1 MSFVL
6 LSLIYLIFFLSG
18 AAALM
23 YEVVWVRSLSL
34 VFGGTHLAVTS
45 VLAVFMGGL
54 ALGSYGIGSLVD
66 RIRKPLRLYGC
77 LEIGVAVSA
86 MAFIALMQIYP
97 SIYIFLARGQDDQR
111 LYLTLIRVLFAVVA
125 LIVPTTFMGGTL
137 PVLTRFVSRQ
147 GASVGARLSLLY
159 GFNTIGA
166 VAGTAAA
173 AFFLLPNYSVSTTIH
188 VAIVINFVIG
198 IVSIL
203 LEGRAAKSWTIA
215 PPTVEGAEESVD
227 SALGSLPST
236 TPEPGELLPFRLVL
250 VGIGVSGFCALGY
263 EVLWTR
269 TLTLSVGTSVYGF
282 AIMLISFLIGIG
294 LGSSA
299 YGLVDRLLR
308 PRNPATK
315 DYVIGFG
322 LVQLIIGA
330 TALFVT
336 IRIRDLPIHTISL
349 YRLYASWGLD
359 FFHVRLL
366 ADATSAFSYMAVP
379 AFFMGVAFP
388 LAGHVT
394 ASYESRIGHAVGRVM
409 AYNTIGAIFGSAVSG
424 FALIYYLGLE
434 RSLEVL
440 ILINAGLGV
449 IVLAS
454 LSRRKKAIGAVGFLV
469 IAAVVFLVV
478 REDAFRV
485 WDTKFFAIFQN
496 NNPYAYDTAEKRR
509 DAIENI
515 DVLLYREGIN
525 STISV
530 IHPKGLYQGVLVNGK
545 VVASSSP
552 QDLQCQ
558 LTLGHLP
565 MLLHK
570 DPKKVLVVGLGTGV
584 TLGAT
589 SVYPEVE
596 SLILAEI
603 EPEVLGAARTFGKYN
618 HFVLDNPKLKVIFN
632 DGRNFLTTT
641 RKKFDVITADPI
653 HPWTQ
658 GSGYLYTKEYFKIA
672 AEHLEPGGIMCQWLP
687 LYELDTEALKSVV
700 GTFSLH
706 FKYTM
711 AWVTETD
718 AELLGSNS
726 PIVIDEQELGRR
738 ISHNPAVYSDL
749 RSVMMGS
756 ASDFLSYFMMA
767 TRGMRAFSANSI
779 INTDDNLYLEFSA
792 PRFMGINMMQTDMNA
807 ITRYR
812 ESILPYLVPSP
823 AGKPRAEQISRWNRM
838 AQAAVVFDRA
848 HELFLGELY
857 NQPEFQS
864 LAAELENIY
873 PDYAPGRF
881 LMQEYRYWKM
891 IREPSLLRSIPFTV
905 LNDRRQRVVTYISA
919 VVVRVSDRR
928 AALMFVDNAARKIY
942 GQKYFSAPNIDAR
955 MASFE
960 RDIEAALEAAYREEM
975 GRARSR
981 GDLFPSAVMMDQRIQ
996 DIISSNTN
1004 KRN

>member
-1 MSFVL
+1 MSSVF
-6 LSLIYLIFFLSG
+6 LSVIYLIFFLSG

-54 ALGSYGIGSLVD
+54 ALGSYRIGSLVD

-77 LEIGVAVSA
+77 LEIGIAVCA
-86 MAFIALMQIYP
+86 MAFVALMQVYP
-97 SIYIFLARGQDDQR
+97 SIYNFLAHGQDDRR

-125 LIVPTTFMGGTL
+125 LIVPTTLMGGTL
-137 PVLTRFVSRQ
+137 PVLTRFVSRE
-147 GASVGARLSLLY
+147 GTSIGARLSLLY

-173 AFFLLPNYSVSTTIH
+173 AFFLLPDYSVSTTIH
-188 VAIVINFVIG
+188 VAIAINFLIG

-203 LEGRAAKSWTIA
+203 LEGWAAESRTIA
-215 PPTVEGAEESVD
+215 PPTIEGAEESID
-227 SALGSLPST
+227 NALGSRPST
-236 TPEPGELLPFRLVL
+236 TLELGELFPFRVVL
-250 VGIGVSGFCALGY
+250 FGIGVSGFCALGY

-269 TLTLSVGTSVYGF
+269 ALTLSVGTSVYGF
-282 AIMLISFLIGIG
+282 AIMLISFLVGIG

-308 PRNPATK
+308 PRSPAAN

-322 LVQLIIGA
+322 LVQLMIGA

-349 YRLYASWGLD
+349 YRLYASWGFD
-359 FFHVRLL
+359 FFHVRLF
-366 ADATSAFSYMAVP
+366 ADATAAFSYMAVP

-394 ASYESRIGHAVGRVM
+394 ASYESRIGHAVGRVL

-449 IVLAS
+449 LVLAS
-454 LSRRKKAIGAVGFLV
+454 LAKRKTAIGAIGCLV
-469 IAAVVFLVV
+469 IAAIVFLVFSK
-478 REDAFRV
+478 DAFRV
-485 WDTKFFAIFQN
+485 WDAKFFAIFQN
-496 NNPYAYDTAEKRR
+496 NNPFAYDTPEKRR

-530 IHPKGLYQGVLVNGK
+530 IHPRGLYQGVLVNGK

-618 HFVLDNPKLKVIFN
+618 HFVLDNPKLKIIFN

-672 AEHLEPGGIMCQWLP
+672 AGHLEPGGIMCQWLP
-687 LYELDTEALKSVV
+687 LYELDAAALKSVV
-700 GTFSLH
+700 ATFSRN
-706 FKYTM
+706 FKYTL
-711 AWVTETD
+711 AWVTQTD
-718 AELLGSNS
+718 AELVGSNS
-726 PIVIDEQELGRR
+726 PIVIDEQELERR

-749 RSVMMGS
+749 KGVMMGS

-767 TRGMRAFSANSI
+767 TRGMRAFSAKGI

-792 PRFMGINMMQTDMNA
+792 PRFMGINMMQTDLSA
-807 ITRYR
+807 LTHYR
-812 ESILPYLVPSP
+812 ESIFPYLVPAP
-823 AGKPRAEQISRWNRM
+823 AGKSRAEQLSRWNRV
-838 AQAAVVFDRA
+838 AQAAVVYDRA
-848 HELFLGELY
+848 HELFLAGLY

-881 LMQEYRYWKM
+881 LMQDYRYWKM

-905 LNDRRQRVVTYISA
+905 LNDRGQKVITRVSA
-919 VVVRVSDRR
+919 VVARVSEKR
-928 AALMFVDNAARKIY
+928 AALMFVD
-942 GQKYFSAPNIDAR
+942 
-955 MASFE
+955 
-960 RDIEAALEAAYREEM
+960 
-975 GRARSR
+975 
-981 GDLFPSAVMMDQRIQ
+981 
-996 DIISSNTN
+996 
-1004 KRN
+1004 

>member
-1 MSFVL
+1 MSSVF

-54 ALGSYGIGSLVD
+54 ALGSHRIGGFVD
-66 RIRKPLRLYGC
+66 RMRKPLRLYGC
-77 LEIGVAVSA
+77 LEIGIAVCA
-86 MAFIALMQIYP
+86 MAFIVLMQVYP
-97 SIYIFLARGQDDQR
+97 SIYNFLAQGQDDRR
-111 LYLTLIRVLFAVVA
+111 LYLTLVRVLFAVVA
-125 LIVPTTFMGGTL
+125 LIVPTTLMGGTL
-137 PVLTRFVSRQ
+137 PVLTRFVSRD
-147 GASVGARLSLLY
+147 GGGIGGRLSLLY

-166 VAGTAAA
+166 VAGAAAA
-173 AFFLLPNYSVSTTIH
+173 AFFLLPSYSVSTTIH
-188 VAIVINFVIG
+188 VAIVINFLIG

-203 LEGRAAKSWTIA
+203 LEGRAAESRTIA
-215 PPTVEGAEESVD
+215 PPAIEGAEESVD
-227 SALGSLPST
+227 SVLGSQPST
-236 TPEPGELLPFRLVL
+236 ILEPGELFPFRLVL
-250 VGIGVSGFCALGY
+250 LGIGVSGFCALGY

-269 TLTLSVGTSVYGF
+269 ALTLAVGTSVYGF
-282 AIMLISFLIGIG
+282 AIMLISFLVGIG

-308 PRNPATK
+308 PRSPAAK

-322 LVQLIIGA
+322 LVQLMIGA

-336 IRIRDLPIHTISL
+336 IRIRDLPIHTVSL
-349 YRLYASWGLD
+349 YRLYASWGFN

-366 ADATSAFSYMAVP
+366 ADATAAFSYMAVP

-394 ASYESRIGHAVGRVM
+394 ASYDTKIGHAVGRVL

-449 IVLAS
+449 LVLAS
-454 LSRRKKAIGAVGFLV
+454 LAKRKTAIGAVGCLL
-469 IAAVVFLVV
+469 IAAIVFLVV
-478 REDAFRV
+478 NKDAFRV
-485 WDTKFFAIFQN
+485 WDAKFFAIFQN
-496 NNPYAYDTAEKRR
+496 NNPFAYDTPEKRR
-509 DAIENI
+509 DAIENV
-515 DVLLYREGIN
+515 DVLFYREGIN

-530 IHPKGLYQGVLVNGK
+530 IHPRGLYQGVLVNGK

-603 EPEVLGAARTFGKYN
+603 EPEVLGAARIFGKYN
-618 HFVLDNPKLKVIFN
+618 HFVLDNPKLKIIFN

-641 RKKFDVITADPI
+641 KKKFDVITADPI

-672 AEHLEPGGIMCQWLP
+672 AGHLEPGGIMCQWLP

-700 GTFSLH
+700 ATFSRN
-706 FKYTM
+706 FKYAM
-711 AWVTETD
+711 AWVTQTD
-718 AELLGSNS
+718 AELIGSNS

-738 ISHNPAVYSDL
+738 ISRNPAVYNDL

-767 TRGMRAFSANSI
+767 TRGMRAFSANGI

-792 PRFMGINMMQTDMNA
+792 PRFMGINMMQTDLS
-807 ITRYR
+807 TLTHYR
-812 ESILPYLVPSP
+812 ESILPYLVPAP
-823 AGKPRAEQISRWNRM
+823 AGKPREEQFSRWNRV
-838 AQAAVVFDRA
+838 AQAAVVYDRA
-848 HELFLGELY
+848 HELFVAQLY
-857 NQPEFQS
+857 NQPEFQY
-864 LAAELENIY
+864 LAAELAKLY

-881 LMQEYRYWKM
+881 LMQEYRYWKL
-891 IREPSLLRSIPFTV
+891 IEPSLLRNIPFTV
-905 LNDRRQRVVTYISA
+905 LNDRRQKVITRVSA
-919 VVVRVSDRR
+919 VVVRVSDKR
-928 AALMFVDNAARKIY
+928 AALMFVDNVAKKIY
-942 GQKYFSAPNIDAR
+942 GQMYFSAPNIDPR
-955 MASFE
+955 MLSFE
-960 RDIEAALEAAYREEM
+960 RDIEALLTAAYREEM
-975 GRARSR
+975 DRAHSR
-981 GDLFPSAVMMDQRIQ
+981 GDPFPSAIVMDQRIQ
-996 DIISSNTN
+996 DIIASNTGE
-1004 KRN
+1004 RN

>member
-1 MSFVL
+1 MSSAF
-6 LSLIYLIFFLSG
+6 LSVIYLIFFLSG

-66 RIRKPLRLYGC
+66 RIKKPLRLYGY
-77 LEIGVAVSA
+77 LEIGIGVSA
-86 MAFIALMQIYP
+86 MAFVALMQVYP
-97 SIYIFLARGQDDQR
+97 SIYIFLAHGQDDRR

-125 LIVPTTFMGGTL
+125 LIVPTTLMGGTL
-137 PVLTRFVSRQ
+137 PVLTRFVSRR
-147 GASVGARLSLLY
+147 GTSIGARLSLLY

-166 VAGTAAA
+166 VVGTAAA

-188 VAIVINFVIG
+188 IAIAINFLIG
-198 IVSIL
+198 IMGIL
-203 LEGRAAKSWTIA
+203 LDGRAAESWTIA
-215 PPTVEGAEESVD
+215 PPNTENAEESID
-227 SALGSLPST
+227 SAWGSQPSS
-236 TPEPGELLPFRLVL
+236 TPKPDELLPFRLVL
-250 VGIGVSGFCALGY
+250 FGIGVSGFCALGY

-269 TLTLSVGTSVYGF
+269 ALTLSVGTSVYSF
-282 AIMLISFLIGIG
+282 AIMLISFLVGIG

-299 YGLVDRLLR
+299 YGLVARLFR
-308 PRNPATK
+308 SRHPVAK
-315 DYVIGFG
+315 SHVIGFG

-336 IRIRDLPIHTISL
+336 IHIRDLPIHTISL
-349 YRLYASWGLD
+349 YNLFASLGLD
-359 FFHVRLL
+359 FFHVRLW
-366 ADATSAFSYMAVP
+366 ANATAAFSYMAVP

-394 ASYESRIGHAVGRVM
+394 ASHESRIGHAVGRVM

-424 FALIYYLGLE
+424 FALIYFLGLE
-434 RSLEVL
+434 RSLQVL
-440 ILINAGLGV
+440 IVINAGLGAL
-449 IVLAS
+449 VLAS
-454 LSRRKKAIGAVGFLV
+454 LTKRKAVIGSVGCLMMAAI
-469 IAAVVFLVV
+469 VFLIVQK
-478 REDAFRV
+478 DTLRV
-485 WDTKFFAIFQN
+485 WDAKFFAIFQN
-496 NNPYAYDTAEKRR
+496 NNPFAYDTPEKRQ

-515 DVLLYREGIN
+515 DVIYYKEGIN

-530 IHPKGLYQGVLVNGK
+530 IHPRGLYQGVLVNGK

-596 SLILAEI
+596 TLILAEI

-618 HFVLDNPKLKVIFN
+618 HFVLDNPKLKIIFN

-687 LYELDTEALKSVV
+687 LYELDTEGLKSVV
-700 GTFSLH
+700 GTFSQN

-711 AWVTETD
+711 AWVTQTD

-726 PIVIDEQELGRR
+726 PIVIDEQELERR
-738 ISHNPAVYSDL
+738 ISHNPAVYRDL
-749 RSVMMGS
+749 RGVMMGS

-767 TRGMRAFSANSI
+767 TRGMQAFSANGI

-792 PRFMGINMMQTDMNA
+792 PRFMGINVMGTDFEA

-812 ESILPYLVPSP
+812 ESILPYLVPAP
-823 AGKPRAEQISRWNRM
+823 AGKPRAEQVSRWNR
-838 AQAAVVFDRA
+838 AAKAAAVYDRA
-848 HELFLGELY
+848 HVLFVSQLY
-857 NQPEFQS
+857 NQPEFRY
-864 LAAELENIY
+864 LAAELAKLY

-881 LMQEYRYWKM
+881 LMQEYRYWQLVK
-891 IREPSLLRSIPFTV
+891 PFLLRSIPFTV
-905 LNDRRQRVVTYISA
+905 LNERGQKVVTYVSA
-919 VVVRVSDRR
+919 VVVRVSDKR
-928 AALMFVDNAARKIY
+928 AALMFVDNAAKKIY
-942 GQKYFSAPNIDAR
+942 GQMYFSAPNIDVR
-955 MASFE
+955 MVNFE
-960 RDIEAALEAAYREEM
+960 RDIEALLTSAYREEM
-975 GRARSR
+975 DRAHSR
-981 GDLFPSAVMMDQRIQ
+981 GEPFPSAVLVDQRIQ
-996 DIISSNTN
+996 DIIASNTDER
-1004 KRN
+1004 K